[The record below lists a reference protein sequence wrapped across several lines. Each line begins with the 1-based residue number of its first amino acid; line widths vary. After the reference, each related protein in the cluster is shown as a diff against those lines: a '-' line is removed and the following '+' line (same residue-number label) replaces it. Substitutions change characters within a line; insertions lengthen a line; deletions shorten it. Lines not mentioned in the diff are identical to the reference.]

1 VYWQGTPPWESA
13 LYPEVVDHEPG
24 LREDIKQFLTSR
36 RAKVTPQQVGLPPG
50 SNRRVPGLRRTE
62 VASLAGVS
70 IEYYSR
76 LERGNL
82 AGVSDE
88 VLDALSRA
96 LELDEAERA
105 HLHDLAKT
113 ASTGSNPRRRTP
125 SRPVR
130 PSIQATLDAITS
142 APAVVNNGR
151 RDLVAVNAMG
161 RALYSEMFVQPTSD
175 PVNHARFLFFDPR
188 AMTFYRDWSRVADE
202 TVAGL
207 RTEAGRDPYDRS
219 LSDLVGELS
228 TRSEEFR
235 TRWAAHDVRQHFT
248 GTKLVRH
255 PIVGD
260 LDLTFDAF
268 SISADTNLTL
278 VVYTAQRG
286 SKHEDALSL
295 LSSWD
300 ATRRLEGQPPSPSTN
315 IASVHPPSAG

>member
-1 VYWQGTPPWESA
+1 MSV
-13 LYPEVVDHEPG
+13 
-24 LREDIKQFLTSR
+24 
-36 RAKVTPQQVGLPPG
+36 
-50 SNRRVPGLRRTE
+50 
-62 VASLAGVS
+62 
-70 IEYYSR
+70 EYYSR

-96 LELDEAERA
+96 LELDEAERV

-113 ASTGSNPRRRTP
+113 SLTGSNPRRRTSP
-125 SRPVR
+125 RPVR
-130 PSIQATLDAITS
+130 PSIQATLDAITT

-151 RDLVAVNAMG
+151 RDLVATNAMG
-161 RALYSEMFVQPTSD
+161 RALYSEMFVQPTSE

-188 AMTFYRDWSRVADE
+188 AITFYREWPRVADE
-202 TVAGL
+202 TVASL

-235 TRWAAHDVRQHFT
+235 TRWAAHDVRRHFT

-260 LDLTFDAF
+260 LDLTYDAF
-268 SISADTNLTL
+268 SISADMNLTL
-278 VVYTAQRG
+278 VVYTAQPG
-286 SKHEDALSL
+286 STHEDALSL
-295 LSSWD
+295 LSSWE
-300 ATRRLEGQPPSPSTN
+300 ATQSLERQSLPESTSRRP
-315 IASVHPPSAG
+315 

>member
-1 VYWQGTPPWESA
+1 VDKQ
-13 LYPEVVDHEPG
+13 PE
-24 LREDIKQFLTSR
+24 LREDIRQFLTSR
-36 RAKVTPQQVGLPPG
+36 RAKVTPQQVGLPAG
-50 SNRRVPGLRRTE
+50 RNRRVPGLRRNE
-62 VASLAGVS
+62 VATLAGVS
-70 IEYYSR
+70 VEYYSR

-88 VLDALSRA
+88 VLEALSRA

-105 HLHDLAKT
+105 HLYDLAK
-113 ASTGSNPRRRTP
+113 ASSTRSNTRQRTP

-130 PSIQATLDAITS
+130 PSIQATLDAITA

-151 RDLVAVNAMG
+151 RDLVAANALG
-161 RALYSEMFVQPTSD
+161 RALFSEMYVQPTSE
-175 PVNHARFLFFDPR
+175 PVNHARFTFLDPR

-207 RTEAGRDPYDRS
+207 RTEAGRDPYDRA

-235 TRWAAHDVRQHFT
+235 IRWAAHNVRQHYT

-268 SISADTNLTL
+268 NISADTNLTL
-278 VVYTAQRG
+278 VVYTAQPG
-286 SKHEDALSL
+286 STHEDALSL
-295 LSSWD
+295 LASWVATHGREDHPSESS
-300 ATRRLEGQPPSPSTN
+300 
-315 IASVHPPSAG
+315 ASHSN